1 MARQLKV
8 VSGHA
13 AGCQETKTGQ
23 GSREGSGSGQADP
36 GHQKVQAGRL
46 HHYWAKGSGSD
57 LSYAV
62 YRPNSVFSK
71 ADKLD
76 RRLGISSKLAGGLR
90 QKNNTEDAGRAG
102 QNTVK
107 AEEYAQLPLI

>member
-1 MARQLKV
+1 MLLDVRRLRQDKDLVRDLAVDKLIPDIRKCKLV
-8 VSGHA
+8 A
-13 AGCQETKTGQ
+13 CIITGQ
-23 GSREGSGSGQADP
+23 KDQ
-36 GHQKVQAGRL
+36 VQIL
-46 HHYWAKGSGSD
+46 VMLCINLT
-57 LSYAV
+57 LS
-62 YRPNSVFSK
+62 FSK